1 LVVIVKGS
9 VDAGNVVASELR
21 YGNRAERGG
30 SGGESSRYVMM
41 EKVVGVSKRKN
52 SILNVL
58 I

>member
-1 LVVIVKGS
+1 MKGS